1 MVAIV
6 SHRAAF
12 GDTADAREQLRLDWS
27 FLFESILSD
36 LHWSAFQAGT
46 LTCLLNASDGSTVG
60 RLLQPWRNLLQDNSQ
75 IAILGLRYHEE
86 MDLPRAAASEI
97 VDFYTSLAKAKSAIQ
112 SRISSRSQL
121 ASTQRGGNAQITGE
135 WWSVCTRGIKALHG
149 LEPLV
154 KQRLPVIYVQNA
166 EIIVELLREAAAGE
180 TRRVNQWGE
189 ITLPVLVQRR
199 GTPRISMNKF
209 CRIRTAQ
216 GLFGAKILNASS
228 QGLGISSDVTLA
240 VGQAVSVEL
249 DSRNAIQ
256 ATVVW
261 TRGSQTG
268 LMLSTPL
275 SSTDPFFGARN

>member
-6 SHRAAF
+6 SHRAASV
-12 GDTADAREQLRLDWS
+12 DTADAHEKFRLDWS
-27 FLFESILSD
+27 FLFESLLSD

-46 LTCLLNASDGSTVG
+46 VTCLLNASDCSTVG

-97 VDFYTSLAKAKSAIQ
+97 VDFYSSLAKAKSATRA
-112 SRISSRSQL
+112 RISGRSQI
-121 ASTQRGGNAQITGE
+121 ASAQAGFGAQITGE
-135 WWSVCTRGIKALHG
+135 WWSVCTRGIKAFYG

-154 KQRLPVIYVQNA
+154 RQRLPVIYVQNA

-180 TRRVNQWGE
+180 TRRVNEWGE

-199 GTPRISMNKF
+199 STPRISMSKS
-209 CRIRTAQ
+209 CRIRTPQ

-228 QGLGISSDVTLA
+228 QGLGIASDVTLA
-240 VGQAVSVEL
+240 VGQSVSVEL
-249 DSRNAIQ
+249 DDRKAIQ

-261 TRGSQTG
+261 TRGGQTG
-268 LMLSTPL
+268 LRLSTPL